1 MIESNDYP
9 TLIREALSAY
19 GPIPEVL
26 LTRAV
31 IKQVEPIRR
40 NRQVIITRIQRVM
53 RSMTESGDLIQDG
66 NLFGLRDKP
75 RGRAS
80 GADEVIEAF
89 AYIRDHGPICGAD
102 VRKALE
108 ISAYAV
114 SHLEDIG
121 LIRHAGDVGRMGG
134 RSKVWVVA

>member
-40 NRQVIITRIQRVM
+40 NRQIIVTRIQRAM
-53 RSMTESGDLIQDG
+53 RDMTASGEIVQDG
-66 NLFGLRDKP
+66 NLFRLREMQRDH
-75 RGRAS
+75 AS
-80 GADEVIEAF
+80 GDEVIVAY
-89 AYIRDHGPICGAD
+89 AYIRDHGPIFATD
-102 VRKALE
+102 VRHALG

-114 SHLEDIG
+114 SLLEDLGVVRHTGG
-121 LIRHAGDVGRMGG
+121 LGG
-134 RSKVWVVA
+134 KNGQSKELVVA

>member
-40 NRQVIITRIQRVM
+40 NRQIIVTRIQRAM
-53 RSMTESGDLIQDG
+53 CDMIASGEIVQDG
-66 NLFGLRDKP
+66 NLFRMKETQSN
-75 RGRAS
+75 RKS
-80 GADEVIEAF
+80 GDEVITAF
-89 AYIRDHGPICGAD
+89 AYIRDNGPIFATE
-102 VRKALE
+102 VRHALG

-114 SHLEDIG
+114 SLLEDLG
-121 LIRHAGDVGRMGG
+121 VIRHTGVLGG
-134 RSKVWVVA
+134 KNRLSKELVVS